1 MFTKVLVANR
11 GEIAVRIIKAC
22 QEMGIKTVA
31 IYSEVDK
38 NAPHVQLADES
49 VNLGDPTPI
58 ESYLNIPKIIK
69 FAQDVEAEAIHPGYG
84 FLAENPDFAKT
95 CDDIGIKFIGPSPKV
110 ISLMGDKI
118 AAKKT
123 MEKADVPVIPG
134 YHGTKQDNSY
144 LVKEGKKIGFPLLV
158 KAAAGGGGKGMRI
171 VHSEDTLEESIESAK
186 RESKSSFGNDT
197 VFLEKYIDKPRHIE
211 FQILADENGNTVHLF
226 ERECSIQ
233 RRHQKII
240 EETPSPVM
248 TKKLREQ
255 MGEAAVAAAEAVGYS
270 NAGTVEFMVDGDLN
284 FYFMEMNTR
293 LQVEHPITEMT
304 TGVDLAKWQLRIAS
318 GMSLTLKQKD
328 LMQRGHAIECRIYAE
343 DPSNGFL
350 PSIGTLE
357 KVEPPTGPNVRDDSG
372 IYTGMEV
379 TPYYDPM
386 LAKLVVSSENRDE
399 SINKMLW
406 ALSRYIVLGVTTNIS
421 FLKKVLEHEEFK
433 KGNITTHFIDNYFKD
448 WTTAKEGLPVDA
460 IIALAVY
467 DSMHSKSHEIVRYK
481 EADPHSPWKNVGRW
495 RVGGRGGCDVLFIN
509 YEHEKHVYNVT
520 IERRENSYFVMYNN
534 IEYKVKAEEIK
545 PGYLKIKI
553 GDRFIKSVIT
563 EGEKEKYVF
572 VDGNVFKVRSVE
584 LTGVKKTKKKEEGD
598 LSSPISGKVVS
609 VKSKEGAAVKKGDV
623 LMVIEAMKMEYLIR
637 APYDGKV
644 KKVNFKEKDQIEIG
658 QNTVELIKNKEA

>member
-1 MFTKVLVANR
+1 MFKKVLIANR

-31 IYSEVDK
+31 IYSKVDK
-38 NAPHVQLADES
+38 DAPHVQLADET

-69 FAQDVEAEAIHPGYG
+69 IAQDTGAEAIHPGYG
-84 FLAENPDFAKT
+84 FLAENPDFAQS
-95 CDDIGIKFIGPSPKV
+95 CNDVNVKFIGPSPKV

-134 YHGTKQDNSY
+134 YHGDKQDKAS
-144 LVKEGKKIGFPLLV
+144 LIKEGKKIGFPLLV

-171 VHSEDTLEESIESAK
+171 VYSENLLEESIESAK
-186 RESKSSFGNDT
+186 RESKSAFGDDT
-197 VFLEKYIDKPRHIE
+197 VFLEKYLDKPRHIE
-211 FQILADENGNTVHLF
+211 FQILADEHGNVIHLF

-248 TKKLREQ
+248 TQQLRQ
-255 MGEAAVAAAEAVGYS
+255 KMGKAAVATAKAVGYT

-284 FYFMEMNTR
+284 YYFMEMNTR

-304 TGVDLAKWQLRIAS
+304 TGIDLAKWQLRIAS
-318 GMSLTLKQKD
+318 GEKLTIKQKD
-328 LMQRGHAIECRIYAE
+328 LFQRGHAIECRIYAE
-343 DPSNGFL
+343 DPANGFL

-357 KVEPPTGPNVRDDSG
+357 KVEAPKGPYVRDDSG

-386 LAKLVVSSENRDE
+386 LAKLVTYAENREE
-399 SINKMLW
+399 SINKMIW
-406 ALSRYIVLGVTTNIS
+406 ALSRYIVMGVTTNIS
-421 FLKKVLEHEEFK
+421 FLKKVVEHEEFK

-448 WTTAKEGLPVDA
+448 WTEAKDGLPIDA

-467 DSMHSKSHEIVRYK
+467 DSMHTKKQEIVRFK
-481 EADPHSPWKNVGRW
+481 EADPHSPWKHVGRW
-495 RVGGRGGCDVLFIN
+495 RVGG
-509 YEHEKHVYNVT
+509 K
-520 IERRENSYFVMYNN
+520 
-534 IEYKVKAEEIK
+534 
-545 PGYLKIKI
+545 
-553 GDRFIKSVIT
+553 
-563 EGEKEKYVF
+563 
-572 VDGNVFKVRSVE
+572 
-584 LTGVKKTKKKEEGD
+584 GV
-598 LSSPISGKVVS
+598 
-609 VKSKEGAAVKKGDV
+609 
-623 LMVIEAMKMEYLIR
+623 
-637 APYDGKV
+637 
-644 KKVNFKEKDQIEIG
+644 
-658 QNTVELIKNKEA
+658 